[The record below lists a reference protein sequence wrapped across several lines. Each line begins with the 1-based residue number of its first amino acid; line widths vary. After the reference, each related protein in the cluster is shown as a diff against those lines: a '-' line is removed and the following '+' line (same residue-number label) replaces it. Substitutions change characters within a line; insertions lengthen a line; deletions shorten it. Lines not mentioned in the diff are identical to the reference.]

1 MARKASATLTPPWQ
15 GWREGPARAG
25 PSLRDQWADASV
37 AVKLPRR
44 PVEVRAVIRRRW
56 RRARIRRAVR
66 DSLTVSSALDP
77 PASSKGALPTINEPA
92 AISRTVSA
100 QAGPGGQATLIS
112 TVRRDAMPS
121 KIARSVALATSG
133 TGSLCSAVL
142 LVLLVDVVFV
152 VVLFVVLET
161 DVGDVSDFGA
171 GTDCATGTTAG
182 VVVVTLTT
190 GATGGKSSLTIVTPS
205 DSPPSV
211 AFVTPDSEMPKCS
224 SASTVVS
231 PMMLRPTS
239 CLVSPGWKVTFPL
252 SAM

>member
-1 MARKASATLTPPWQ
+1 MARKASATLTRPWQ
-15 GWREGPARAG
+15 GCA
-25 PSLRDQWADASV
+25 SLWPQWASV
-37 AVKLPRR
+37 TVKLPRR
-44 PVEVRAVIRRRW
+44 PVEGRAVMRRRW
-56 RRARIRRAVR
+56 RRARIRCAVR

-77 PASSKGALPTINEPA
+77 PASWKGALPTINEPA

-100 QAGPGGQATLIS
+100 QAGPGGQATLIR

-121 KIARSVALATSG
+121 KNAWSVALATSG
-133 TGSLCSAVL
+133 TGSLCGGAL

-161 DVGDVSDFGA
+161 DVGNVSDFGA
-171 GTDCATGTTAG
+171 GTDCATGVTTAG

-224 SASTVVS
+224 SASTMVS

-252 SAM
+252 SAR

>member
-121 KIARSVALATSG
+121 KIARRLALATSG
-133 TGSLCSAVL
+133 TGSLGSAVL

-171 GTDCATGTTAG
+171 GTDCTSAAG
-182 VVVVTLTT
+182 VVVVTFTT
-190 GATGGKSSLTIVTPS
+190 GVTGGKSSLTIVAPS

-224 SASTVVS
+224 SASTAVS

-252 SAM
+252 SAR